1 MHRHRERAKHS
12 RLVSSGTT
20 SGSPHRL
27 SLRGDR
33 HHHPGCC
40 PASLVPM
47 RLRIPGWCSDP
58 EISVNGNPTATLP
71 PVLDGY
77 ITIDR
82 HWLDGDIVQLPLPM
96 RVTAISRDYGA
107 AGLRLGPLVLALG
120 IGENWCPV
128 AGAPGLAEWGFIP
141 RNLGTSGSG
150 SKAPTVSAHGRSTDK
165 GGSCSVRPRECTHP
179 RGRQRCSC
187 YGSARLRIA
196 EFPAIAPDSAC

>member
-1 MHRHRERAKHS
+1 
-12 RLVSSGTT
+12 
-20 SGSPHRL
+20 
-27 SLRGDR
+27 
-33 HHHPGCC
+33 
-40 PASLVPM
+40 M

-128 AGAPGLAEWGFIP
+128 AGAPGHAEWGM
-141 RNLGTSGSG
+141 
-150 SKAPTVSAHGRSTDK
+150 
-165 GGSCSVRPRECTHP
+165 HP
-179 RGRQRCSC
+179 RKYWDFGLWLESPDGISAWPVDGQRWVLFSSPSRVHPSTWSPKVQLLRQRETADS
-187 YGSARLRIA
+187 RISGDRSRQCLLIFLIDA
-196 EFPAIAPDSAC
+196 AAATFPMRSRSVHDS